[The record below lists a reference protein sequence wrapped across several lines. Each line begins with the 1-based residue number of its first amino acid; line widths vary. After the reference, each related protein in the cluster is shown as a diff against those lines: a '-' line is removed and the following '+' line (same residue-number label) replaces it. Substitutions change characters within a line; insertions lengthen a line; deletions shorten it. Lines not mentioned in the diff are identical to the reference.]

1 MKKLKNYFTLRVK
14 TLNNMKNLFL
24 IFIFLFSLN
33 TYAQT
38 EKKETEMPFS
48 EIGEYPANF
57 SQANIVSRMIEGLG
71 YRYYWA
77 TKSLTE
83 NDLNY
88 KSSNDARSTLQI
100 IEHIYS
106 LTMMIS
112 SSFEKQEFKF
122 TSVAYNYD
130 ELRAKTLLKLKY
142 IHDELRSNP
151 DFSQLFI
158 KFERGGTKM
167 EFPFWNQ
174 INGPISDALW
184 HCGQVVMNRRASGN
198 PLQSGVNVFVGK
210 TSKQ

>member
-1 MKKLKNYFTLRVK
+1 MRNIPITL
-14 TLNNMKNLFL
+14 
-24 IFIFLFSLN
+24 IFLFTLSIN
-33 TYAQT
+33 AQT
-38 EKKETEMPFS
+38 DKKEIDLPFS
-48 EIGEYPANF
+48 EIGEYPADF
-57 SQANIVSRMIEGLG
+57 SQANIISRMIEGLG

-88 KSSNDARSTLQI
+88 KSSEDARSTIQI

-106 LTMMIS
+106 LTIMIS
-112 SSFEKQEFKF
+112 SSFEKKEFKF
-122 TSVAYNYD
+122 TSVTYNYD
-130 ELRAKTLLKLKY
+130 ELRTKTLLKLKY

-184 HCGQVVMNRRASGN
+184 HCGQVVMNRRSSGN
-198 PLQSGVNVFVGK
+198 PLHSDVNVFVGK

>member
-1 MKKLKNYFTLRVK
+1 MRNIPITL
-14 TLNNMKNLFL
+14 
-24 IFIFLFSLN
+24 IFLFTLSIN
-33 TYAQT
+33 AQT
-38 EKKETEMPFS
+38 DKKEIDLPFS
-48 EIGEYPANF
+48 EIGEYPADF
-57 SQANIVSRMIEGLG
+57 SQANIISRMIEGLG

-77 TKSLTE
+77 TKSLTD

-88 KSSNDARSTLQI
+88 KSSEDARSTIQI

-106 LTMMIS
+106 LTIMIS
-112 SSFEKQEFKF
+112 SSFEKKEFKF
-122 TSVAYNYD
+122 TSVTYNYD
-130 ELRAKTLLKLKY
+130 ELRTKTLLKLKY

-184 HCGQVVMNRRASGN
+184 HCGQVVMNRRSSGN
-198 PLQSGVNVFVGK
+198 PLHSDVNVFVGK

>member
-1 MKKLKNYFTLRVK
+1 MRNI
-14 TLNNMKNLFL
+14 L
-24 IFIFLFSLN
+24 ITFIFLFTLSIN
-33 TYAQT
+33 AQT
-38 EKKETEMPFS
+38 DKKEIDLPFS
-48 EIGEYPANF
+48 EIGEYPADF
-57 SQANIVSRMIEGLG
+57 SQANIISRMIEGLG

-88 KSSNDARSTLQI
+88 KSSEDARSTIQI

-112 SSFEKQEFKF
+112 SSFEKKEFKF
-122 TSVAYNYD
+122 TSVTYNYD
-130 ELRAKTLLKLKY
+130 ELRTKTLLKLKY
-142 IHDELRSNP
+142 IHGELRSNP

-184 HCGQVVMNRRASGN
+184 HCGQVVMNRRSSGN
-198 PLQSGVNVFVGK
+198 PLQSGVNVFLGK

>member
-1 MKKLKNYFTLRVK
+1 MRNILITL
-14 TLNNMKNLFL
+14 
-24 IFIFLFSLN
+24 IFLFTLSIN
-33 TYAQT
+33 AQT
-38 EKKETEMPFS
+38 DKKEIDLPFS
-48 EIGEYPANF
+48 EIGEYPTDF
-57 SQANIVSRMIEGLG
+57 SQANIISRMIEGLG

-88 KSSNDARSTLQI
+88 KSSEDARSTIQI

-106 LTMMIS
+106 LTIMIS
-112 SSFEKQEFKF
+112 SSFEKKEFKF
-122 TSVAYNYD
+122 TSVTYNYD
-130 ELRAKTLLKLKY
+130 ELRTKTLLKLKY

-184 HCGQVVMNRRASGN
+184 HCGQVVMNRRSSGN
-198 PLQSGVNVFVGK
+198 PLQSDVNVFVGK

>member
-1 MKKLKNYFTLRVK
+1 MRNILITL
-14 TLNNMKNLFL
+14 
-24 IFIFLFSLN
+24 IFLFTLSIN
-33 TYAQT
+33 AQT
-38 EKKETEMPFS
+38 DKKEIDLPFS
-48 EIGEYPANF
+48 EIGEYPADF
-57 SQANIVSRMIEGLG
+57 SQANIISRMIEGLG

-88 KSSNDARSTLQI
+88 KSSEDARSTIQI

-106 LTMMIS
+106 LTKMIS
-112 SSFEKQEFKF
+112 SSFEKKEFKF
-122 TSVAYNYD
+122 TSVTYNYD
-130 ELRAKTLLKLKY
+130 ELRTKTLLKLKY

-184 HCGQVVMNRRASGN
+184 HCGQVVMNRRSSGN
-198 PLQSGVNVFVGK
+198 PLQSDVNVFVGK

>member
-1 MKKLKNYFTLRVK
+1 MRNILVT
-14 TLNNMKNLFL
+14 
-24 IFIFLFSLN
+24 FIFLFTLSIN
-33 TYAQT
+33 AQT
-38 EKKETEMPFS
+38 DKKEIDLPFS
-48 EIGEYPANF
+48 EIGEYPTDF
-57 SQANIVSRMIEGLG
+57 SQANIISRMIEGLG

-88 KSSNDARSTLQI
+88 KSSEDARSTIQI

-106 LTMMIS
+106 LTIMIS
-112 SSFEKQEFKF
+112 SSFEKKEFKF
-122 TSVAYNYD
+122 TSVTYNYD
-130 ELRAKTLLKLKY
+130 ELRTKTLLKLKY

-184 HCGQVVMNRRASGN
+184 HCGQVVMNRRSSGN
-198 PLQSGVNVFVGK
+198 PLQSDVNVFVGK

>member
-1 MKKLKNYFTLRVK
+1 MRNILITL
-14 TLNNMKNLFL
+14 
-24 IFIFLFSLN
+24 IFLFTLSIN
-33 TYAQT
+33 AQT
-38 EKKETEMPFS
+38 DKKEIDLPFS
-48 EIGEYPANF
+48 EIGEYPADF
-57 SQANIVSRMIEGLG
+57 SQANIISRMIEGLG

-88 KSSNDARSTLQI
+88 KSSEDARSTIQI
-100 IEHIYS
+100 IEHIYI

-112 SSFEKQEFKF
+112 SSFEKKEFKF
-122 TSVAYNYD
+122 TSVTYNYD
-130 ELRAKTLLKLKY
+130 ELRTKTLLKLKY

-184 HCGQVVMNRRASGN
+184 HCGQVVMNRRSSGN
-198 PLQSGVNVFVGK
+198 PLQSGVNVFIGK

>member
-1 MKKLKNYFTLRVK
+1 MRNILVT
-14 TLNNMKNLFL
+14 
-24 IFIFLFSLN
+24 FIFLFTLSIN
-33 TYAQT
+33 AQT
-38 EKKETEMPFS
+38 DKKEIDLPFS
-48 EIGEYPANF
+48 EIGEYPADF
-57 SQANIVSRMIEGLG
+57 SQANIISRMIEGLG

-88 KSSNDARSTLQI
+88 KSSEGARSTIQI

-112 SSFEKQEFKF
+112 SSFEKKEFKF
-122 TSVAYNYD
+122 TSVTYNYD
-130 ELRAKTLLKLKY
+130 ELRTKTLLKLKY

-184 HCGQVVMNRRASGN
+184 HCGQVVMNRRSSGN
-198 PLQSGVNVFVGK
+198 PLQSGVNVFLGK

>member
-1 MKKLKNYFTLRVK
+1 MRNI
-14 TLNNMKNLFL
+14 L
-24 IFIFLFSLN
+24 ITFIFLFTLSIN
-33 TYAQT
+33 AQT
-38 EKKETEMPFS
+38 DKKEIDLPFS
-48 EIGEYPANF
+48 EIGEYPADF
-57 SQANIVSRMIEGLG
+57 SQANIISRMIEGLG

-88 KSSNDARSTLQI
+88 KSSEDARSTIQI

-112 SSFEKQEFKF
+112 SSFEKKEFKF
-122 TSVAYNYD
+122 TSVTYNYD
-130 ELRAKTLLKLKY
+130 ELRTKTLLKLKY

-158 KFERGGTKM
+158 KFEGGGTKM

-184 HCGQVVMNRRASGN
+184 HCGQVVMNRRSSGN
-198 PLQSGVNVFVGK
+198 PLQSGVNVFLGK